1 MMRSENGLVLVYTGN
16 GKGKTTAA
24 LGLALRAIGHGAR
37 VFMVQFK
44 KGDPNYGEIQAIRR
58 YLPNFTVVQTG
69 KNKMQLG
76 MLKEDDPALTRQGF
90 QRGREALYSGKY
102 DLCIFDEINVV
113 MNYGLLP
120 VSDVLEMLAG
130 RPAHVDV
137 VLTGRN
143 APVEIIEAA
152 DLVSEVKEIKHHLKN
167 GIKARLGM
175 EY

>member
-1 MMRSENGLVLVYTGN
+1 MKNKKGLVLVYTGK

-24 LGLALRAIGHGAR
+24 LGLALRAIGHGAH

-44 KGDPNYGEIQAIRR
+44 KGDPHYGEIQAIHK
-58 YLPNFTVVQTG
+58 YLPHFTVFQAG

-76 MLKEDDPALTRQGF
+76 MLKEDDPAIIQEGF
-90 QRGREALYSGKY
+90 QRGKEALCSGQY

-113 MNYGLLP
+113 IDYRILP